1 MIGKQCGNLIRN
13 LRHTSQTANSVL
25 PISTRKD
32 CLRHSFLPKT
42 VIDWN
47 SLPANITNIS
57 DKDQFKPAVYKYLT
71 SKEL

>member
-1 MIGKQCGNLIRN
+1 M
-13 LRHTSQTANSVL
+13 SYDANFKVHY
-25 PISTRKD
+25 KD
-32 CLRHSFLPKT
+32 CLKHSFLPKT

-57 DKDQFKPAVYKYLT
+57 DKDHFKSAVYKYLT